1 MTVLQLFQYFK
12 NIAINHKQIAHTEL
26 KPKFAH
32 IDFEAQNGIRTT
44 LDTTSPVLLL
54 DTPSGSLQGKSL
66 NSILDYFTTR
76 FAVVQHV
83 RKDDFAAEKEAYSK
97 CLEIGKEILRYIL
110 TEQMQPCEVNW
121 LSPNITYSPVYML
134 DNAIG
139 YVFTIQYYTE
149 FDRTPNPE
157 MWLV

>member
-12 NIAINHKQIAHTEL
+12 NIAINHKDIAHTEA

-54 DTPSGSLQGKSL
+54 DTPSGNLQGKSL
-66 NSILDYFTTR
+66 NSILDYFSTR

-83 RKDDFAAEKEAYSK
+83 RKDDFSAEKEAYSLT
-97 CLEIGKEILRYIL
+97 LEIGKEIIRYL
-110 TEQMQPCEVNW
+110 FTDQLKDCEVES

-134 DNAIG
+134 NNAMG

-149 FDRTPNPE
+149 YDRTPTPE
-157 MWLV
+157 KWLV